1 MMREQSRE
9 QVGQQATGG
18 AGGVPASS
26 RLSRSLART
35 FASFSNRN
43 YRLFWF
49 GQLLSVT
56 GTWVQRVAQ
65 AWLVLNLTDSSFA
78 LGMVTTLQ
86 FLPMTLFSLFGGVF
100 ADRLPKR
107 QVLLVTQFVMGIQ
120 ALILGL
126 LISWDVVEIWH
137 IYILAAV
144 LGLATAFDN
153 PTRQAFVVEMVG
165 PKNVPNAVA
174 LNSSLFNTA
183 RIVGPSIGGAMI
195 AAFGIAVPFYAN
207 AVSFVAVIVGLLMM
221 RPEEFH
227 DVPPPVRGPVLARL
241 REGIA
246 YSVRTP
252 AVALVLILMAFLGT
266 FGYQFTVILPLIARY
281 VLDTGALGFGGLL
294 TAMGIGSLV
303 AALGVAYVSSP
314 TERLLLMG
322 AGSFTVLLGLLALS
336 TSAPLT
342 VGILVL
348 LGAGSIVFTATA
360 NSRLQILAPGELRGR
375 VMSLYIFLFMGT
387 APVGSLSLGY
397 LAETL
402 SVRIAVGIMALLC
415 AVGFVLGW
423 LYRARHPEHG
433 PRTATRRPVQESSV
447 SD

>member
-1 MMREQSRE
+1 MRRPSRKLVK
-9 QVGQQATGG
+9 QRSIDG
-18 AGGVPASS
+18 AASVPLRS
-26 RLSRSLART
+26 RLRQSLART
-35 FASFSNRN
+35 FVSFSNRN

-56 GTWVQRVAQ
+56 GTWIQRVAQ
-65 AWLVLNLTDSSFA
+65 SWLVLNLTDSSFA

-86 FLPMTLFSLFGGVF
+86 FLPMMLFALFGGVI

-107 QVLLVTQFVMGIQ
+107 KVLLVTQAVMGTVS
-120 ALILGL
+120 LILGV
-126 LISWDVVEIWH
+126 LITLDVVQIWH
-137 IYILAAV
+137 IYVLAAV

-165 PKNVPNAVA
+165 PENLPNAVA

-195 AAFGIAVPFYAN
+195 AAFGIAVPFYAD
-207 AVSFVAVIVGLLMM
+207 AVSFLAVIVGLLMM

-227 DVPPPVRGPVLARL
+227 EVPPPARGPVLTRL

-246 YSVRTP
+246 YAIHTP

-294 TAMGIGSLV
+294 TAMGIGSL
-303 AALGVAYVSSP
+303 ASALGVAYVSRP
-314 TERLLLMG
+314 TERLLLIG

-336 TSAPLT
+336 TSLPFT
-342 VGILVL
+342 VAILVL
-348 LGAGSIVFTATA
+348 LGAGSIIFTATA

-375 VMSLYIFLFMGT
+375 VMSLYIFLFAGT

-423 LYRARHPEHG
+423 HYRARHPEHS
-433 PRTATRRPVQESSV
+433 PQAATRRPAHGSSA